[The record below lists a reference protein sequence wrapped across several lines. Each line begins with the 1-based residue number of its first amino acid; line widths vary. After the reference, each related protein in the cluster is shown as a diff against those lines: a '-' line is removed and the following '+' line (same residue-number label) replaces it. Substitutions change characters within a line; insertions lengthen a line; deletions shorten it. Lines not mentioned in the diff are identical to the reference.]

1 MLNGLPETMQLPF
14 LVQSSKSIT
23 KVSICGD
30 DFSKSSA
37 NRLVKKDVTKGKS
50 VMYMRNSRGPR
61 TLPCGTPYKKVF
73 FSKKK

>member
-14 LVQSSKSIT
+14 LVQSWRLT
-23 KVSICGD
+23 KVSKCGD

-61 TLPCGTPYKKVF
+61 TLPCGTLYKKVF
-73 FSKKK
+73 FFEIK